1 MSYTPD
7 TVVPTDRIFA
17 ERVERARD
25 FAFDRRTA
33 EVFDDMVGRSVPF
46 YDEMQRMTAEI
57 AADFATPGS
66 NLYDLGCSTGTTL
79 AALDPLVNPA
89 VRFVGMDNSAEMLGK
104 AREKLGRL
112 PPGRQRDLVQAD
124 LHELPPI
131 ENASVV
137 ILALTLQFVRPL
149 QREGLIRTIC
159 AGTNDQG
166 CLILLEKLT
175 EADTLFNRLF
185 IKYYYNMKRRH
196 GYSDLEISQKREAL
210 ENVLIPYHL
219 EENRDLLIHSGY
231 TRFQMFFR
239 WYNFCGMLAVK

>member
-17 ERVERARD
+17 ERVERAHD

-79 AALDPLVNPA
+79 AMLDPLVDPT

-185 IKYYYNMKRRH
+185 IKYYYNMKRRTRLL
-196 GYSDLEISQKREAL
+196 GS
-210 ENVLIPYHL
+210 
-219 EENRDLLIHSGY
+219 RDLPEAGGTGERPDPVSPGGKPRPSDPVPG
-231 TRFQMFFR
+231 TPGFRCFFAGTTFVACSR
-239 WYNFCGMLAVK
+239 